1 MGGKLH
7 IIGRNCLSSLSK
19 TLIWDLPIRIFHWA
33 FAGALSA
40 SFALAWVGE
49 EQGRLFQL
57 HIMCGLVAAFLLVL
71 RIVLGLVGSR
81 YARWTDFPLSPA
93 AIVRYF
99 TGILT
104 GAAGKYA
111 GHNPGSALVSGA
123 MFALVPLLVFTG
135 IGRGGEA
142 FEDVHAGLAYGLLG
156 LIGLHLLGLAIHT
169 VRHRENISAAMVTG
183 RKAAP
188 PEAALK
194 SAHPI
199 WGLVF
204 LLVAVAWTGALFA
217 NLDSRAA
224 IVRLPLF
231 GLVIQLGEND
241 TGWNHLRHDHD

>member
-1 MGGKLH
+1 M
-7 IIGRNCLSSLSK
+7 NK

-33 FAGALSA
+33 FAGTLAA
-40 SFALAWVGE
+40 SFVLAWVGE

-57 HIMCGLVAAFLLVL
+57 HIMFGLVAAFLLLL
-71 RIVLGLVGSR
+71 RIGLGLVGSR
-81 YARWTDFPLSPA
+81 YARFADFPLSPA

-111 GHNPGSALVSGA
+111 GHNPGSALAACA
-123 MFALVPLLVFTG
+123 MFVVVPLLVFTG

-169 VRHRENISAAMVTG
+169 IRHRENISAAMVTG
-183 RKAAP
+183 RKTAP
-188 PEAALK
+188 PEAALP
-194 SAHPI
+194 SAHPV

-204 LLVAVAWTGALFA
+204 LLVAAAWTGALFA
-217 NLDSRAA
+217 NHDSRAA
-224 IVRLPLF
+224 TVKLPVV
-231 GLVIQLGEND
+231 GTVIHLGENEK
-241 TGWNHLRHDHD
+241 WWKNLRREHD